1 MAAALVIS
9 AAAAAVLVISD
20 KKETARPVTEIRRN
34 SYGEGGTSRILRM
47 KIDGEEADS
56 LEIEVDEKRYTSDE
70 IRAVFHRASEKLE
83 PLILGENERL
93 DEVRSDLKLVTEIPG
108 EPVDVSW
115 ELDRYD
121 LVNIYG
127 ELNEKALEEEPEGV
141 IVKLKACMIYREDE
155 SMRALE
161 EMNAR
166 IFPPKMTGR
175 EKSAAQVSRVI
186 AKEEERTREEDVL
199 RLPGEVDGRKVE
211 LRNPDN
217 PRGWYV
223 LAMGPI
229 VCLLLVS
236 LQKQNE
242 QKEKEERERQMMLD
256 YPEIMNKLTLLLGAG
271 MTVKKAWEKI
281 VQDYERQKE
290 NLGERRAYEEM
301 SIAFREMQ
309 SGVTESESYERF
321 GRRCGLKAYRKLVSL
336 LDQNLR
342 KGTKGLTALLAAE
355 SQQAFEERKAAA
367 KRKGEEAG
375 TKLLAPMFFML
386 AMVLVI
392 VIIPAFL
399 SIKM

>member
-1 MAAALVIS
+1 M
-9 AAAAAVLVISD
+9 
-20 KKETARPVTEIRRN
+20 
-34 SYGEGGTSRILRM
+34 
-47 KIDGEEADS
+47 
-56 LEIEVDEKRYTSDE
+56 
-70 IRAVFHRASEKLE
+70 
-83 PLILGENERL
+83 
-93 DEVRSDLKLVTEIPG
+93 
-108 EPVDVSW
+108 
-115 ELDRYD
+115 
-121 LVNIYG
+121 
-127 ELNEKALEEEPEGV
+127 
-141 IVKLKACMIYREDE
+141 
-155 SMRALE
+155 
-161 EMNAR
+161 
-166 IFPPKMTGR
+166 
-175 EKSAAQVSRVI
+175 
-186 AKEEERTREEDVL
+186 L

-271 MTVKKAWEKI
+271 MTVKKAWQKI

-290 NLGERRAYEEM
+290 SLGERLAYEEM